1 MRDDER
7 RRVEDEEPALRVTT
21 GRTTEA
27 PPPTVHRPPSLQHRY
42 RRIVFFFARTIA
54 ALIWWDLIVRRMGGG
69 ALARRTAL
77 ARYRHIAREFRLLA
91 VEMGG
96 VLIKLGQFA
105 SARVDIL
112 PEEVTDELAG
122 LQDEVPAE
130 DFAAIKSVIEAE
142 FKRPLPAL
150 FVHFEPCAVAAASL
164 GQVHRAVLPDGRRAA
179 VKVQRP
185 GIEELVQVDLMAV
198 HTAIRWLKRY
208 PPIRRRADLDALFA
222 EFSRTLWE
230 ELDYIAEGHNAERFA
245 ENFADSPG
253 VLVPKVY
260 WSHTTQRVLTLEDV
274 ESIKIS
280 DHAAIQ
286 AAGIPLTAVAR
297 RVFRTYLQQV
307 FEDGFFH
314 ADPHPGNLFVHPL
327 GDDEERPRPFQLT
340 FVDFG
345 MVGRI
350 TLEMRAQLREAAIG
364 IGTRDPHRVV
374 QAADRLGFFLPGA
387 DLALIEQAVRK
398 VFERYWGLS
407 MGELRQLEMS
417 EFREFILEFRQL
429 LLSMPFQI
437 PRDFIFL
444 GRALG
449 ILSGLATSLDPDFN
463 VFAEVQPYV
472 QELLSEEGGPATVS
486 GWLEQIGDIAQNLIV
501 MPRQAN
507 QFFNRA
513 LSGDLEVR
521 VGVGRDLGR
530 KIDQLEAMINRLFWG
545 VIFASLLV
553 SGILLYVTGQT
564 VIGAV
569 LVAIS
574 VLIWLRALLL
584 R

>member
-1 MRDDER
+1 M
-7 RRVEDEEPALRVTT
+7 
-21 GRTTEA
+21 
-27 PPPTVHRPPSLQHRY
+27 
-42 RRIVFFFARTIA
+42 
-54 ALIWWDLIVRRMGGG
+54 
-69 ALARRTAL
+69 
-77 ARYRHIAREFRLLA
+77 
-91 VEMGG
+91 
-96 VLIKLGQFA
+96 
-105 SARVDIL
+105 
-112 PEEVTDELAG
+112 
-122 LQDEVPAE
+122 
-130 DFAAIKSVIEAE
+130 
-142 FKRPLPAL
+142 
-150 FVHFEPCAVAAASL
+150 
-164 GQVHRAVLPDGRRAA
+164 
-179 VKVQRP
+179 
-185 GIEELVQVDLMAV
+185 
-198 HTAIRWLKRY
+198 
-208 PPIRRRADLDALFA
+208 
-222 EFSRTLWE
+222 
-230 ELDYIAEGHNAERFA
+230 
-245 ENFADSPG
+245 
-253 VLVPKVY
+253 
-260 WSHTTQRVLTLEDV
+260 
-274 ESIKIS
+274 
-280 DHAAIQ
+280 
-286 AAGIPLTAVAR
+286 
-297 RVFRTYLQQV
+297 
-307 FEDGFFH
+307 
-314 ADPHPGNLFVHPL
+314 
-327 GDDEERPRPFQLT
+327 
-340 FVDFG
+340 
-345 MVGRI
+345 
-350 TLEMRAQLREAAIG
+350 
-364 IGTRDPHRVV
+364 
-374 QAADRLGFFLPGA
+374 PGA

-564 VIGAV
+564 VIGAA